1 METIERVRGLSS
13 TELEDQLT
21 DAEKNVEDL
30 EEEQDNG
37 VPGNQGPDTDEE
49 GNTVPGESSDDE
61 ETSDDEES
69 SDEDDN
75 NNGGSNNGN
84 GSNNGGSN
92 KGSGQAELP
101 ETGESSSYAI
111 FGAAA
116 LAVLAGVGLVA
127 PSFKKENSF

>member
-1 METIERVRGLSS
+1 METIDRVLGTDSK
-13 TELEDQLT
+13 ELEDQLA

-37 VPGNQGPDTDEE
+37 VPGAEGPDTDEE
-49 GNTVPGESSDDE
+49 GNTVPGESTDDE
-61 ETSDDEES
+61 ETSDDESES
-69 SDEDDN
+69 DDEDYN

-92 KGSGQAELP
+92 SGSGQAELP

-127 PSFKKENSF
+127 PSFKKEN

>member
-1 METIERVRGLSS
+1 E
-13 TELEDQLT
+13 
-21 DAEKNVEDL
+21 
-30 EEEQDNG
+30 
-37 VPGNQGPDTDEE
+37 
-49 GNTVPGESSDDE
+49 SDDE
-61 ETSDDEES
+61 SESD
-69 SDEDDN
+69 DEDDN

-92 KGSGQAELP
+92 SGSGQAELP

-127 PSFKKENSF
+127 PSFKKEN